1 MDEDINDVNDMSSIG
16 NPNMGK
22 VLKTGFVSFV
32 GKPNVGKSSIINA
45 IMGMKIVIVSDKPQT
60 TRNRINIIY
69 TDEDAQIV
77 FVDTP
82 GIHKPLHRLGEY
94 MVRAATQA
102 LKNVDLLLFTV
113 DASEGFGTVE
123 QQICN
128 LVNQSKTPTI
138 GIINKID
145 LVNENRIKQIEDKIR
160 QGIKDLIAVVKTSA
174 VRNEGLQELLNI
186 IKANIPES
194 PQFYPDDMI
203 TDRPM
208 SFIASEL
215 IREKIFQFTYEEI
228 PHCSSVIVEEI
239 KQRENGTVYI
249 RANIYVERESQ
260 KGIIIG
266 QNGNMIKKI
275 GESARKDIEYLLESK
290 AFLDLHVK
298 TKKDWR
304 NKDFIILNEIGM
316 RDDLEQ

>member
-1 MDEDINDVNDMSSIG
+1 MDIDDSNVSCIK
-16 NPNMGK
+16 K
-22 VLKTGFVSFV
+22 VGFASFV

-60 TRNRINIIY
+60 TRNRINVIY
-69 TDEDAQIV
+69 TDEDAQII

-94 MVRAATQA
+94 MVKAATQA

-113 DASEGFGTVE
+113 DASEGFGTSE

-128 LVNQSKTPTI
+128 LVNQSRTPTI
-138 GIINKID
+138 GVINKID
-145 LVNENRIKQIEDKIR
+145 LVNENRINQIERKIE
-160 QGIKDLIAVVKTSA
+160 QGVKNLVRIIRTSA
-174 VRNEGLQELLNI
+174 VRNEGLKELLDA
-186 IKANIPES
+186 IKTHIPES

-228 PHCSSVIVEEI
+228 PHCSSVIIEEI
-239 KQRENGTVYI
+239 KQRDNGIVYI

-266 QNGNMIKKI
+266 QNANMIKKI
-275 GESARKDIEYLLESK
+275 GENARKDIEYFLESK
-290 AFLDLHVK
+290 VFLDLHVK
-298 TKKDWR
+298 SKKDWR

-316 RDDLEQ
+316 RDDLE